1 MVITKKWQQT
11 EVAKLI
17 DEGRIRADEVGI
29 LGLVEN
35 MGRRKE
41 ENDE

>member
-1 MVITKKWQQT
+1 MVTTKKWHQT
-11 EVAKLI
+11 EVAELI

-41 ENDE
+41 NDE